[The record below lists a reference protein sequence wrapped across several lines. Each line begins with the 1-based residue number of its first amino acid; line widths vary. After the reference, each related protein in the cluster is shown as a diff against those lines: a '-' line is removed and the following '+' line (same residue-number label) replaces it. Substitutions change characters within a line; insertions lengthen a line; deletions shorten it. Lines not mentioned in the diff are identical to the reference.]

1 VSSLWGWQARGARAG
16 GKEVLDIHL
25 LKPARFLA
33 EGQLVDRDA
42 MLHNEDQA
50 PSVEWVEYPY
60 RTAHPIIR
68 WLPSKLAEW
77 IAENKG
83 VDLGIAPKQGQKW
96 SVKELNDILLNNLV
110 ECKSPNK
117 GEGTGHLRTFGAV
130 QWEND
135 LFNGRPKAR
144 CYPFDLDGHRFRHR
158 NPQVCPGTAISYV
171 ISYMISYAICRLT
184 QEMVAGLLRC
194 GRALS
199 QQPAPNVTV

>member
-1 VSSLWGWQARGARAG
+1 VLGLTVSSPWGWQARGTRAG

-33 EGQLVDRDA
+33 EGQLADQDA
-42 MLHNEDQA
+42 MLFHEDQA
-50 PSVEWVEYPY
+50 RPGAPSGSESEEWVEYPY

-77 IAENKG
+77 IAENKRI
-83 VDLGIAPKQGQKW
+83 DLGIAPKQGQKW

-158 NPQVCPGTAISYV
+158 NPQV
-171 ISYMISYAICRLT
+171 R
-184 QEMVAGLLRC
+184 
-194 GRALS
+194 RALRYRM
-199 QQPAPNVTV
+199 